1 MRFIQIMTC
10 AATLGCA
17 PGWAQT
23 LPKYVPPSAY
33 RALSCDQ
40 LVQEGRAVSKRGF
53 LASGFKAG
61 QGGSDATPSA
71 SAIVFLW
78 PEMSFDRDK
87 RRSENI
93 SVAVGQMDAIEQA
106 SVESQC
112 SIRFQQSPA
121 P

>member
-1 MRFIQIMTC
+1 VRFIKMVTF
-10 AATLGCA
+10 AAALGCA

-33 RALSCDQ
+33 RALTCDQ
-40 LVQEGRAVSKRGF
+40 LAQEGRAISKRGF
-53 LASGFKAG
+53 AASGLRAG

-78 PEMSFDRDK
+78 PEIPHGRDK
-87 RRSENI
+87 QQSESI
-93 SVAVGQMDAIEQA
+93 ATADGQMDAVEQA

-112 SIRFQQSPA
+112 SIRFQQPPA